1 MRDGQ
6 AEARRW
12 LRQAEND
19 LAFGELAL
27 REGFHS
33 QACFVAQQTAEK
45 ALKSIAYAQGERL
58 VLGHS
63 IVELAK
69 PLAAPVPELGKLR
82 EQAGLLDQYYVAT
95 RYPNG
100 LPRGGG
106 GGGGLRVFWRGA
118 RRGGGEGGGVLSRPL
133 ASARP
138 GRRSRGPGPSW
149 RWRGGASG
157 RRTRRT
163 GRDRICHARVMR

>member
-1 MRDGQ
+1 MRDSR

-27 REGFHS
+27 REGFYA
-33 QACFVAQQTAEK
+33 QACFVAQQTSEK
-45 ALKSIAYAQGERL
+45 ALKAVAYAQGERV

-63 IVELAK
+63 IVELCQR
-69 PLAAPVPELGKLR
+69 LAAAVSELGKLR

-100 LPRGGG
+100 LP
-106 GGGGLRVFWRGA
+106 
-118 RRGGGEGGGVLSRPL
+118 GGVPFEAFGERQ
-133 ASARP
+133 AREAMEAARAFV
-138 GRRSRGPGPSW
+138 GVAKRHAG
-149 RWRGGASG
+149 SG
-157 RRTRRT
+157 EEGSPT
-163 GRDRICHARVMR
+163 DRA